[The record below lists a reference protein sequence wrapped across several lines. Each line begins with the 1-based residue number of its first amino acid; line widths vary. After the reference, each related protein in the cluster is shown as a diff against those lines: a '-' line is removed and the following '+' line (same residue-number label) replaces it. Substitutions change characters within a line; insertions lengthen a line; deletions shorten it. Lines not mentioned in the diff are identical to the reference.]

1 MRTTIT
7 LDDDVT
13 RLVEEEIHRT
23 RSSFKDVVNDAL
35 RRSLSGSAI
44 AEPAEP
50 YRVRPHKTA
59 LLPGLDRARFNALAD
74 ELEDGAV
81 LATRAR
87 TAAAS
92 RARRA
97 R

>member
-13 RLVEEEIHRT
+13 RLVEEAIHRT
-23 RSSFKDVVNDAL
+23 RSSFKEVVNDAL

-44 AEPAEP
+44 AEPSEP

-59 LLPGLDRARFNALAD
+59 LLPGLDRGRFNALAD

-81 LATRAR
+81 LATHAR
-87 TAAAS
+87 TAAA
-92 RARRA
+92 RRPRRA